1 MAEKKKY
8 NFENVVTKLVS
19 CAEENGYSLIINGS
33 TNDDLHIVAYP
44 FKGTVLSQ
52 EKLAHLLYGTME
64 DMGVLEQDVID
75 QFKKE
80 TEPDS
85 TKDFVFSGP
94 SDQDIHISVF
104 HNKNIILKQIYMK
117 I

>member
-8 NFENVVTKLVS
+8 NFENVVIKLVNT
-19 CAEENGYSLIINGS
+19 AAENGYSLIINGT
-33 TNDDLHIVAYP
+33 TNNDIHIVAYP
-44 FKGTVLSQ
+44 FRNTVLSQ
-52 EKLAHLLYGTME
+52 EKLARMLYGIME
-64 DMGVLEQDVID
+64 EMGVTEKDVIE

-94 SDQDIHISVF
+94 TDEDIHISVF
-104 HNKNIILKQIYMK
+104 HNKNILLKQIYIK